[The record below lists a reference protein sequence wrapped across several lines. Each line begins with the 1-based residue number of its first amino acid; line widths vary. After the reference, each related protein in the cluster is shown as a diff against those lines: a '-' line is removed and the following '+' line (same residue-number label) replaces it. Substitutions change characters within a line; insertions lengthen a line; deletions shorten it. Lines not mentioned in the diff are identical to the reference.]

1 MPRRQRKGP
10 KGRAGERE
18 DSQKAN
24 CEGGQGV
31 DSSLVQAPVAD
42 PDGEGGQ
49 GAKSELVERLERLV
63 EAAKAGKI
71 TGACGATMGEGRL
84 RTFRYGMAAAP
95 TILALETLK
104 LKVIQ
109 GERGK

>member
-1 MPRRQRKGP
+1 MSRRTRKGP
-10 KGRAGERE
+10 KGRAAERAARGEV
-18 DSQKAN
+18 
-24 CEGGQGV
+24 GLGV
-31 DSSLVQAPVAD
+31 PSTPVQAKVDGPG
-42 PDGEGGQ
+42 GEGVPGENT
-49 GAKSELVERLERLV
+49 ELVARLERLV

-71 TGACGATMGEGRL
+71 TGACGVTFGEGHL
-84 RTFRYGMAAAP
+84 RTFRFGMSAAP